1 VMGVRFVL
9 VGSGKMAADVLG
21 LVAREPGAEP
31 VLCVGDA
38 RREVAQS
45 RLEQAAGAA
54 GVPYLDAPNLND
66 PTILA
71 AMRAARPTY
80 IVSVNNFRI
89 LGEDCLAIPQRG
101 AINFHDGPLPRY
113 GGVHPCSWAIL
124 RGEETHGVT
133 WHVVERG
140 LDTGPILAQS
150 HFPIRRGERVIS
162 LISRCIHEG
171 TRLFEALLP
180 ALVADEARPVP
191 QQGEPLYFG
200 RHDLPWEGSLPWWES
215 RDVLGRLS
223 RAIGFHPFPNT
234 FYRPRLR
241 VDGFPDLYASGFEL
255 IAGAGPRGTVIAG
268 GAEPIIATPDAA
280 IRLDEIEDEPGHPIE
295 DPAAWGMRPGACLC
309 GPSGDAAGILAAGS
323 RSSSSIR
330 GGVLSSATL

>member
-1 VMGVRFVL
+1 MEARFVL

-21 LVAREPGAEP
+21 LLAREPGAEP

-66 PTILA
+66 PPILA

-255 IAGAGPRGTVIAG
+255 VAGAGPRGTVLAG

-280 IRLDEIEDEPGHPIE
+280 IRLDEIEDGESRVVY
-295 DPAAWGMRPGACLC
+295 DPAAWGLKAGARLC
-309 GPSGDAAGILAAGS
+309 GPSADAAAILATGS
-323 RSSSSIR
+323 RSSSSIH
-330 GGVLSSATL
+330 GVLSSITL

>member
-1 VMGVRFVL
+1 
-9 VGSGKMAADVLG
+9 MAADVLG

-31 VLCVGDA
+31 VLCVGHA

-124 RGEETHGVT
+124 RGE
-133 WHVVERG
+133 
-140 LDTGPILAQS
+140 
-150 HFPIRRGERVIS
+150 
-162 LISRCIHEG
+162 
-171 TRLFEALLP
+171 
-180 ALVADEARPVP
+180 
-191 QQGEPLYFG
+191 
-200 RHDLPWEGSLPWWES
+200 
-215 RDVLGRLS
+215 
-223 RAIGFHPFPNT
+223 
-234 FYRPRLR
+234 
-241 VDGFPDLYASGFEL
+241 
-255 IAGAGPRGTVIAG
+255 
-268 GAEPIIATPDAA
+268 
-280 IRLDEIEDEPGHPIE
+280 
-295 DPAAWGMRPGACLC
+295 
-309 GPSGDAAGILAAGS
+309 
-323 RSSSSIR
+323 
-330 GGVLSSATL
+330 